1 MHNNYYKTL
10 IQFQRSPNWD
20 IFIQILLHQ
29 AAEYGI
35 AAHKISRHLAK
46 GAPKLRD

>member
-1 MHNNYYKTL
+1 M
-10 IQFQRSPNWD
+10 QFESVKD
-20 IFIQILLHQ
+20 Q

-46 GAPKLRD
+46 GAPKLRNWSLTKIFAP